1 MAEFYR
7 FRSMKYLLGEEYQEL
22 ENQTIYFASPE
33 QLNDPMEGLRDIVWT
48 GDEIVWTNLF
58 KHYIYCLNNVYYL
71 VRTGGYSEEYGVDI
85 IPILGR
91 WDELP
96 SSREKQ
102 LFDDVWERFLSI
114 PKIPKVIET
123 IANAKYKIRYN
134 QIACYFRV
142 IHALLLAIIKKS
154 YITNGLGSDFD
165 TPQLPEELYGT
176 VLIEGLLAWTKID
189 GEADNEAQL
198 EAAFLDGEVIDNNE
212 RVKQQYG
219 TRTISTGILAKYNQ
233 LVSYDFPKVYLK
245 QLERL
250 LWPKWYTACFMKSY
264 HNSSVWGNYAD
275 NHRGAC
281 LIFAV
286 DADKSKSLKLKPVK
300 NKQAE
305 TMPFHGVRYAK
316 KAGEVDFFR
325 SLGRL
330 PVPVLMQLW
339 YTDSDG
345 NKSECA
351 AHIQPDGEKKEDW
364 RESYWDNFYR
374 DITIK
379 TKDWEYEQEYRLIL
393 NDRWREHEGKNYRTY
408 TYNFSSLKGIILGI
422 KISDENRLRII
433 ETIERKC
440 RDHNRTDFKLF
451 QAYYS
456 LEHGDI
462 RKYEIQLPFRLCPL
476 PDASDIVPEAEEAY
490 RLGNFLLALNQKDHA
505 IEAYSRA
512 IELNP
517 DYREAYEKRGAVYY
531 SQGNRG
537 RALKDFS
544 IIIQLNPDFDIAV
557 FTDSIAVN
565 PNSAEVYFYRGSA
578 YARKGKF
585 ARAIEDYTKAIDL
598 NPGYTT
604 AYSNRGRAYRRQR
617 DYDRAVV
624 DFNKAISLNP
634 NYAEAYCG
642 RGVVYSNKGNYDCAI
657 GDHTKAITLKPNYV
671 NAYLNRGVAYRDKA
685 DYVRAIKD
693 FTKAN
698 ELDYDDAR
706 PYLNRGLVRLCREE
720 WKNAKS
726 DLMIAEDK
734 GVDIVASFCKT
745 YESAE
750 NFEQK
755 NNVKIPEDI
764 AAMLT
769 QRQTES

>member
-7 FRSMKYLLGEEYQEL
+7 FRSMKYLLGEKYQEL

-33 QLNDPMEGLRDIVWT
+33 ELNDPMEGFRDIVWI
-48 GDEIVWTNLF
+48 GDKVVWTNLF
-58 KHYIYCLNNVYYL
+58 KHYVYCLNYVYHL
-71 VRTGGYSEEYGVDI
+71 VITGGYSEECGVDK

-102 LFDDVWERFLSI
+102 LLDDIWERFLSV

-142 IHALLLAIIKKS
+142 IHAILLAIIKKS
-154 YITNGLGSDFD
+154 YITNGLVSEVE
-165 TPQLPEELYGT
+165 TPQLSEELYNTG
-176 VLIEGLLAWTKID
+176 LIDALLAWIKIA
-189 GEADNEAQL
+189 GEADNEEQL
-198 EAAFLDGEVIDNNE
+198 DAAFLDGEVVDNNE

-219 TRTISTGILAKYNQ
+219 IRTNSTGILAKYNQ
-233 LVSYDFPKVYLK
+233 LVTYDFPKVYLK

-286 DADKSKSLKLKPVK
+286 EADKSKSLRLKPVK
-300 NKQAE
+300 SKQAE

-351 AHIQPDGEKKEDW
+351 AHIQPDGEKKDDW

-393 NDRWREHEGKNYRTY
+393 NDRWREHEGKNYRTH

-422 KISDENRLRII
+422 KVSDEDRLKII
-433 ETIERKC
+433 EIVETKC
-440 RDHNRTDFKLF
+440 RENNRTNFKLF

-456 LEHGDI
+456 PKYGDI
-462 RKYEIQLPFRLCPL
+462 RKYEITLPFRLRPL
-476 PDASDIVPEAEEAY
+476 PSASDIVPEAEDAY
-490 RLGNFLLALNQKDHA
+490 HLGNLFRVLGQKDRA

-517 DYREAYEKRGAVYY
+517 DFA
-531 SQGNRG
+531 
-537 RALKDFS
+537 
-544 IIIQLNPDFDIAV
+544 IAV
-557 FTDSIAVN
+557 FTDSIEVN
-565 PNSAEVYFYRGSA
+565 PNSAEVYFCRGSA
-578 YARKGKF
+578 YARKGKL

-604 AYSNRGRAYRRQR
+604 AYSNRGRSYRRQR
-617 DYDRAVV
+617 DYDRAII
-624 DFNKAISLNP
+624 DFNKAIDLNP

-642 RGVVYSNKGNYDCAI
+642 RGVVYSNKRNYDRAI
-657 GDHTKAITLKPNYV
+657 GDHTKAIALKPNYV
-671 NAYLNRGVAYRDKA
+671 NAYLNRGVSYRDKG
-685 DYVRAIKD
+685 DYVCAIKD

-698 ELDYDDAR
+698 ELDSDDAR
-706 PYLNRGLVRLCREE
+706 PYINRGLVRLCREE
-720 WKNAKS
+720 WVNAKS
-726 DLMIAEDK
+726 DLMTASNM
-734 GVDIVASFCKT
+734 GVDIIASFHNT
-745 YESAE
+745 YASVSD
-750 NFEQK
+750 FEER
-755 NNVKIPEDI
+755 NAVKLPEDI
-764 AAMLT
+764 AAILT
-769 QRQTES
+769 PPAD